1 MDDKIYRYIT
11 AHSNPESE
19 ALAWIRRQTNL
30 KTNHARMLS
39 GPVQGQLLTILT
51 QISGAR
57 RALEIGTFTGYA
69 SVCIA
74 CGLPAD
80 GHLDTLEIN
89 DELDSLIHAGWERA
103 GVSGKITLHT
113 GPALETIGRLRFG
126 EGVDTRSCD
135 GAKLC
140 EGERAKPCSD
150 EPFIPYDLVYIDANK
165 REYCAYYEAVLPLVR
180 PGGLILADNTLWD
193 GKILEDPLPQD
204 AQTVEIARFNDLVAS
219 DPRVDTV
226 ILPLR
231 DGLTILRVK

>member
-1 MDDKIYRYIT
+1 MDKIYQYIT
-11 AHSNPESE
+11 EHSTPESE
-19 ALAWIRRQTNL
+19 ALAWIRRQTHL

-126 EGVDTRSCD
+126 EG
-135 GAKLC
+135 G
-140 EGERAKPCSD
+140 KPCSSD
-150 EPFIPYDLVYIDANK
+150 AFVPYDLVYIDANK
-165 REYCAYYEAVLPLVR
+165 REYCAYYEAVLPLLR

-204 AQTVEIARFNDLVAS
+204 AQTVEIARFNNLVAS

-231 DGLTILRVK
+231 DGLTVLRVK

>member
-1 MDDKIYRYIT
+1 MDKIYRYIT
-11 AHSNPESE
+11 EHSTPESE

-113 GPALETIGRLRFG
+113 GPALETIGRLRTDNVF
-126 EGVDTRSCD
+126 V
-135 GAKLC
+135 
-140 EGERAKPCSD
+140 
-150 EPFIPYDLVYIDANK
+150 PYDLVYIDANK

-231 DGLTILRVK
+231 DGLTVLRVK

>member
-11 AHSNPESE
+11 AHSNPESD

-126 EGVDTRSCD
+126 EG
-135 GAKLC
+135 
-140 EGERAKPCSD
+140 GEPYSG
-150 EPFIPYDLVYIDANK
+150 ETFVLYDLVYIDANK

-231 DGLTILRVK
+231 DGLTVLRVK